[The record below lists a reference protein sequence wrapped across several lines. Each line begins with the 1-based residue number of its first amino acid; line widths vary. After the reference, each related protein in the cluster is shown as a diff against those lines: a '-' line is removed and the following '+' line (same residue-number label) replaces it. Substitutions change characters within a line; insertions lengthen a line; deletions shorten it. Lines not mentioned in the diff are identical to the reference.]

1 MQVAVRTPQGTVR
14 GHARGDHQ
22 AFLGIPYAQ
31 PPVGPLRFA
40 APQTASRWIGVRD
53 ALAFANVPPQTD
65 RGSVTARG
73 VQSEDCLYLNVFTP
87 AADAKRRPVM
97 VWLHGGGFS
106 WGAGSEPTYAGGA
119 LAARGDVVVVT
130 INYRLGP
137 FGYLYLDKHSGAAW
151 GATSN
156 AGQLDQVEAL
166 RWVRENIAAYGGD
179 PDQVTIFGESAG
191 AVAVCALLAT
201 PAAEGLFVRAIAQ
214 SGTANRLPT
223 PAIASA
229 ATEKLLEHIGLS
241 GAAPE
246 ALSSKLRELDMSAV
260 LHAHSKMY
268 VTGDVMFWPV
278 VDGQVIPERP
288 LNAVRAGKA
297 RNIPLLIGTNRDEMK
312 FYAPAKRNP
321 LDDATMHAAV
331 SRWLP
336 PEHRTRAADVCAT
349 FKASRS
355 ERGLAHEN
363 TDIVDAVETTLRF
376 SVQATRLAQ
385 AHAAHQP
392 RTYHYLFD
400 WESPVKRLG
409 SCHALELSFVFGT
422 LDADGND
429 RFAGKGPDAVRLSQ
443 QMMDAWVAFAKT
455 GDPSCESA
463 GTWPQYEP
471 TRRQSMVFGK
481 HTHVEDAPFE
491 AERALLDSMLG

>member
-1 MQVAVRTPQGTVR
+1 MQVSARTPQGTVR

-22 AFLGIPYAQ
+22 AFLGIPFAQ
-31 PPVGPLRFA
+31 PPVGALRFA
-40 APQTASRWIGVRD
+40 APEPAPSWNDVRD
-53 ALAFANVPPQTD
+53 ALAFSAVSPQTD

-73 VQSEDCLYLNVFTP
+73 VQSEDCLYLNVYTP

-106 WGAGSEPTYAGGA
+106 WGAGSEATYDGGA

-137 FGYLYLDKHSGAAW
+137 FGYLYLEKHGGGAW
-151 GATSN
+151 GASSN

-166 RWVRENIAAYGGD
+166 RWVRSNIAAYGGD
-179 PDQVTIFGESAG
+179 PEQVTIFGESAG

-201 PAAEGLFVRAIAQ
+201 PAAQGLFVRAISQ

-223 PAIASA
+223 PAVASA
-229 ATEKLLEHIGLS
+229 ATQKLLEQVGLT
-241 GAAPE
+241 GAPHASL
-246 ALSSKLRELDMSAV
+246 ASTLRELETAAI
-260 LHAHSKMY
+260 LRAHQKVY

-278 VDGQVIPERP
+278 VDGQVMPERP
-288 LNAVRAGKA
+288 LTAVRSGQA
-297 RNIPLLIGTNRDEMK
+297 RDIPLLIGTNRDEMK
-312 FYAPAKRNP
+312 FYAPAKRAP
-321 LDDATMHAAV
+321 LEEEALHSAV

-336 PEHRTRAADVCAT
+336 PEHKSRAAEVCAT

-355 ERGLAHEN
+355 ERGLVHEN
-363 TDIVDAVETTLRF
+363 ADILEAVETTLRF
-376 SVQATRLAQ
+376 GVQASRLAQ

-392 RTYHYLFD
+392 NTYHYLFD

-409 SCHALELSFVFGT
+409 ACHALELSFVFGT
-422 LDADGND
+422 LQVPGND
-429 RFAGKGPDAVRLSQ
+429 RFAGQGPDAQRLSL

-463 GTWPQYEP
+463 GQWPKYEA
-471 TRRQSMVFGK
+471 TRRQSMIFGK
-481 HTHVEDAPFE
+481 RTHVEDAPFE
-491 AERALLDSMLG
+491 TERALIDQMLG